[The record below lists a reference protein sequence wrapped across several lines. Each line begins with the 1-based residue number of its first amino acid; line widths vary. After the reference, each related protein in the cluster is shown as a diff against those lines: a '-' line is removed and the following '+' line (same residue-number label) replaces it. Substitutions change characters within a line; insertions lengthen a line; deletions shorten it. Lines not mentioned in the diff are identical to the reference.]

1 MVNFDKLS
9 LNIPDTNKPRVVV
22 IGGGFG
28 GINVVKGLKNK
39 GFQIVMFDK
48 QNYHGFWPLLY
59 QVATA
64 GLEPDAIAEPLRKLF
79 DEKYDD
85 FHFRLVRVTGVNPAT
100 KTVSTLIGDIH
111 FDHLIIASGSKSN
124 YFGNDQIKNNSFPLK
139 TIPDALNLRSQLLQS
154 FEQASIIKDPET
166 RQSLLNFVIVGGGP
180 TGVELAG
187 SLAEMRKHVLPN
199 DYPGLDFSKM
209 NIYLVEGVD
218 RVLPPMSPESAAKT
232 QTYLDE
238 LGVITKVKTL
248 VDSYDGNVVTFKTGE
263 KISTQTLVW
272 AAGVAG
278 ATIDGM
284 PAESV
289 EKGRYLVDE
298 YSRVKGVDGI
308 YAIGDIASM
317 KSEKW
322 PNGHPGVA
330 QPAIQQG
337 QHLAMNLTLML
348 RNGEMRPFEYF
359 DKGSLAI
366 IGRNRA
372 VADLSKNLHLGGF
385 IAWMAWLFVHIWY
398 LVGFRSKLV
407 VLSNWIY
414 RLFTYER
421 GTRLIIRPFVRK
433 DDKAGQ
439 DYAMRNDGQLVTD
452 RTPAAS

>member
-1 MVNFDKLS
+1 MLHFDKLA
-9 LNIPDTNKPRVVV
+9 LNVPDTHKPRVVV

-28 GINVVKGLKNK
+28 GINLVKGLKN
-39 GFQIVMFDK
+39 QDLQVVMFDK

-79 DEKYDD
+79 DEDYDD

-100 KTVSTLIGDIH
+100 KTVTTLIGDLQY
-111 FDHLIIASGSKSN
+111 DHLVIAAGSKSN

-154 FEQASIIKDPET
+154 FEQASIIKDPAT

-209 NIYLVEGVD
+209 NIFLVEGAD
-218 RVLPPMSPESAAKT
+218 RVLPPMSPQSAAKT

-238 LGVITKVKTL
+238 LGVITKLKTL
-248 VDSYDGNVVTFKTGE
+248 VANYDGETVTLKSGE
-263 KISTQTLVW
+263 VIPAQTLIW
-272 AAGVAG
+272 AAGVSG

-289 EKGRYLVDE
+289 ERGRYLVDE
-298 YSRVKGVDGI
+298 FSRVKGVEGI
-308 YAIGDIASM
+308 YAIGDIANM

-337 QHLAMNLTLML
+337 AHLAMNLTLMH
-348 RNGEMRPFEYF
+348 RHGKIRPFSYF

-366 IGRNRA
+366 VGRSRA
-372 VADLSKNLHLGGF
+372 VADLPKNLHLSGF
-385 IAWMAWLFVHIWY
+385 IAWVAWLFVHIVY

-414 RLFTYER
+414 RLFTYDR

-433 DDKAGQ
+433 DDKVGQ
-439 DYAMRNDGQLVTD
+439 DYAMRNDGQMVTD
-452 RTPAAS
+452 RTTAAS